1 MEKLKNCS
9 IVIEIKDIETM
20 SGTGQLFEVI
30 FIANDGAK
38 CKLSFDSVWDFRC
51 ATENAY
57 IDRGSKFSHEEEE
70 KSSILLIE
78 NSDYIKYFEE
88 QSSGTRPMNN
98 LKDYIIFDAIDTVVE
113 VLTLK
118 EPTLTRL

>member
-1 MEKLKNCS
+1 MEKLKNCD
-9 IVIEIKDIETM
+9 IVVVIEDIETI

-30 FIANDGAK
+30 FTANDGAK
-38 CKLSFDSVWDFRC
+38 YKFTFDSVWDFRC

-57 IDRGSKFSHEEEE
+57 IERGSKFSHEERE

-78 NSDYIKYFEE
+78 NSDYIKYFKE
-88 QSSGTRPMNN
+88 QSSGTRPVNT

-113 VLTLK
+113 VLTIK